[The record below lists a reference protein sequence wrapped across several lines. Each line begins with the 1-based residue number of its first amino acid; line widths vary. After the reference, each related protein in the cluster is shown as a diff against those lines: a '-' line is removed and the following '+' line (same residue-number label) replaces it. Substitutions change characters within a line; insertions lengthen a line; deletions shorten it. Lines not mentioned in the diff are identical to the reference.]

1 MDSSTE
7 ALQQSLVKLLAVVDR
22 LDARNLQTVQRLEA
36 ATAAVEQG
44 VDRLDRG
51 GEQFAQ
57 QALQR
62 IGADAQQSIT
72 QGAAQ
77 AVAGF
82 QQQLKQ
88 ASNSLQ
94 WAVQAMEEQR
104 NRLTTA
110 RRSMVWMGALALLVG
125 SLLAAGGAAWV
136 AHRSM
141 QEIAQA
147 RFGQDILE
155 AARSGAITRCGD
167 LLCVRIGRKPQ
178 RYGKDGEYALL
189 QAQVSRREADQ

>member
-22 LDARNLQTVQRLEA
+22 LDGRNLQTVQRIEA

-44 VDRLDRG
+44 VGRLDRG
-51 GEQFAQ
+51 GEQFARL
-57 QALQR
+57 ALQR
-62 IGADAQQSIT
+62 IGADTQQCIA
-72 QGAAQ
+72 QGADQ

-88 ASNSLQ
+88 ASNGLQ
-94 WAVQAMEEQR
+94 WAVQAIEEQR
-104 NRLTTA
+104 KGLATA

-141 QEIAQA
+141 QETAQA
-147 RFGQDILE
+147 NFGKDILQ
-155 AARSGAITRCGD
+155 ATQSGAITRCGES
-167 LLCVRIGRKPQ
+167 LCVRVGKKLQ

-189 QAQVSRREADQ
+189 QDQVAR

>member
-44 VDRLDRG
+44 VGRLDRG

-62 IGADAQQSIT
+62 IGADTQQSIA
-72 QGAAQ
+72 QGAGRAVTEFQHQLQQAAHGVQWAAQ
-77 AVAGF
+77 A
-82 QQQLKQ
+82 
-88 ASNSLQ
+88 
-94 WAVQAMEEQR
+94 MDEQR
-104 NRLTTA
+104 KGLAAA
-110 RRSMVWMGALALLVG
+110 RRSLLWIGAMALLIG
-125 SLLAAGGAAWV
+125 SLLAAGGTAWI

-147 RFGQDILE
+147 DFGKDILQ
-155 AARSGAITRCGD
+155 ATRDGAITRCGD
-167 LLCVRIGRKPQ
+167 SLCVRIGKKP
-178 RYGKDGEYALL
+178 RHYGKEGEYVLL
-189 QAQVSRREADQ
+189 QDPVVR

>member
-7 ALQQSLVKLLAVVDR
+7 AVQQSLMKLLAVVDR

-36 ATAAVEQG
+36 ATAAMEQG
-44 VDRLDRG
+44 VGRLDRG

-62 IGADAQQSIT
+62 IGADTQQT
-72 QGAAQ
+72 MAQGAGRAVTEFQHQLQQ
-77 AVAGF
+77 AAHCV
-82 QQQLKQ
+82 
-88 ASNSLQ
+88 Q
-94 WAVQAMEEQR
+94 WAVQAMDEQR
-104 NRLTTA
+104 KGLAAA
-110 RRSMVWMGALALLVG
+110 RRSLVWIGAMVLLVG

-147 RFGQDILE
+147 NFGKDILQ
-155 AARSGAITRCGD
+155 ATQGGAITRCGD
-167 LLCVRIGRKPQ
+167 SLCVRVGKKPQ
-178 RYGKDGEYALL
+178 HYGKEGEYVLL
-189 QAQVSRREADQ
+189 QNPGAR